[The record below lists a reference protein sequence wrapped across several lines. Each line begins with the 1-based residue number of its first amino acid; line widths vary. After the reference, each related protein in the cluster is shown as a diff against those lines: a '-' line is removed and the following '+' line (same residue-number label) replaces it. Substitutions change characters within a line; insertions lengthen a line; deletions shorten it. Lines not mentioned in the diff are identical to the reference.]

1 MSQQTETTDLKKKVL
16 ATGIR
21 VGTDMKTK
29 SMRPFITSASPE
41 GLYMIDIDITL
52 AKIKSAAKWAS
63 GFDMKKVIVCS
74 GKEYATTPIEKF
86 VELTGASQMLRRFMP
101 GTLTNLSLIHI

>member
-29 SMRPFITSASPE
+29 SMRQFINSASPE

-52 AKIKSAAKWAS
+52 AKIKNAAKWIS
-63 GFDMKKVIVCS
+63 SFDMKNVIVCS

-86 VELTGASQMLRRFMP
+86 TELTGATHMLRRFMP
-101 GTLTNLSLIHI
+101 GTLTNPSLP

>member
-21 VGTDMKTK
+21 DGADMKTK
-29 SMRPFITSASPE
+29 SMRPFINSASPE

-52 AKIKSAAKWAS
+52 SKIKSAAKWIS
-63 GFDMKKVIVCS
+63 SFDMKNVFVCS
-74 GKEYATTPIEKF
+74 GKE
-86 VELTGASQMLRRFMP
+86 
-101 GTLTNLSLIHI
+101 

>member
-1 MSQQTETTDLKKKVL
+1 MSQQTETTDLKKVL

-21 VGTDMKTK
+21 VGTDEDKINA
-29 SMRPFITSASPE
+29 SIYHSASPE

-52 AKIKSAAKWAS
+52 EKLRMLQN
-63 GFDMKKVIVCS
+63 GNQFDMKNVIVCS

-86 VELTGASQMLRRFMP
+86 AELTGATHMLED
-101 GTLTNLSLIHI
+101 SCQEH

>member
-1 MSQQTETTDLKKKVL
+1 MSQQTEINDLKKKVL

-41 GLYMIDIDITL
+41 GLYML
-52 AKIKSAAKWAS
+52 
-63 GFDMKKVIVCS
+63 
-74 GKEYATTPIEKF
+74 
-86 VELTGASQMLRRFMP
+86 
-101 GTLTNLSLIHI
+101 

>member
-41 GLYMIDIDITL
+41 GLYMLDIDITL
-52 AKIKSAAKWAS
+52 AKIKSAAKFATR
-63 GFDMKKVIVCS
+63 FDIKKVIVCS

-86 VELTGASQMLRRFMP
+86 VELTGATQMLRRFMP
-101 GTLTNLSLIHI
+101 GTLTNPSLP

>member
-63 GFDMKKVIVCS
+63 GFDMKKSYCLFWKRICNN
-74 GKEYATTPIEKF
+74 P
-86 VELTGASQMLRRFMP
+86 
-101 GTLTNLSLIHI
+101 N